1 MKAIRV
7 LTARLGGTEG
17 ASRAG
22 PGSKGNYIRM
32 HRQVRVPGEMHG
44 SHQADATMKVQ

>member
-17 ASRAG
+17 ASTAG
-22 PGSKGNYIRM
+22 PESKGNYVRM
-32 HRQVRVPGEMHG
+32 GRQVRVPGEMHG
-44 SHQADATMKVQ
+44 SHQADTTMKVQ